1 MDVRQRGPG
10 AEARLSL
17 EARHGLN
24 WQVLADSAAAAVLFC
39 GMKIGPVSALKLPL
53 EYRLNT
59 A

>member
-1 MDVRQRGPG
+1 MDVRKRGPG

-17 EARHGLN
+17 ETRVGLI
-24 WQVLADSAAAAVLFC
+24 WQVLADSADAVLFC

-59 A
+59 G